1 MASKSQSTT
10 QSQKI
15 SDIMTRKAEWV
26 SPDTTIFEV
35 ARRLRDENIGSMPV
49 GENDRLIGM
58 ITDRDIA
65 CRAVAEG
72 LDPAKT
78 SVRQVMSKTIA
89 YCFDDQDVSDAAHM
103 MEQKHI
109 RRLAVLNRKK
119 RLVGILSLDDL
130 ACCSHDLSGEVLEA
144 VSARAH

>member
-1 MASKSQSTT
+1 MKVNEV
-10 QSQKI
+10 
-15 SDIMTRKAEWV
+15 MTRKAEWV
-26 SPDTTIFEV
+26 SPDASIAEV
-35 ARRLRDENIGSMPV
+35 AKMMRDENIGSLPV

-78 SVRQVMSKTIA
+78 TARRVMSKTIS
-89 YCFDDQDVSDAAHM
+89 YCFDDQEIDDAAHL
-103 MEQKHI
+103 MEQKHV
-109 RRLAVLNRKK
+109 RRLAVLNREK

-130 ACCSHDLSGEVLEA
+130 ARCCSHDLSGEVLAA

>member
-1 MASKSQSTT
+1 MEDAPM
-10 QSQKI
+10 KI
-15 SDIMTRKAEWV
+15 HEIMTREAEWI
-26 SPDTTIFEV
+26 SPDATLREV
-35 ARRLRDENIGSMPV
+35 AQRMRDKNFGSLPV

-58 ITDRDIA
+58 ITDRDIC
-65 CRAVAEG
+65 CRAVADG
-72 LDPAKT
+72 LDPAT
-78 SVRQVMSKTIA
+78 TPVRKVMSKTIT
-89 YCFDDQDVSDAAHM
+89 YCFDDQEADDAAHL

-130 ACCSHDLSGEVLEA
+130 ALRCSHDLSGEVLAA